1 MKNVEFLNWYIGILV
16 TAVGVLF
23 TFLSFFIKNEFEEYK
38 EKNKKKDFSL
48 NRTQDEIISLRSSLD
63 VTREKL
69 LNEIIFIKE
78 KIKDIPVLN
87 ENIKSL
93 QLEFTKISEQIK
105 YLQKDFDQNKQ
116 QSTNF
121 GKVII
126 KDDKK

>member
-1 MKNVEFLNWYIGILV
+1 MKNVEFLNWYIGILI
-16 TAVGVLF
+16 TAVGILF
-23 TFLSFFIKNEFEEYK
+23 TGLTFFIKNEFEEYK
-38 EKNKKKDFSL
+38 EKNKKKDLSL

-69 LNEIIFIKE
+69 LNEIVFIKE
-78 KIKDIPVLN
+78 KIKDIPILN
-87 ENIKSL
+87 ENIKTL